1 MFLLRKKEIKFYD
14 STHEH
19 QFRSQGYA
27 LSGEEKKQVQLYDS
41 YTEYYLPM
49 NMLTQF

>member
-1 MFLLRKKEIKFYD
+1 MFLLRKKKTKFYD
-14 STHEH
+14 STDEY
-19 QFRSQGYA
+19 QFKSQGYA
-27 LSGEEKKQVQLYDS
+27 LSGEKKKVQLYDS